1 MDWDRL
7 RIFHV
12 VADAGS
18 FSHASEEINTSQSAI
33 SRQISNLEY
42 EVGIPLFHRHPR
54 GLILTEQGELLYK
67 RTRNVVDIIKDAEF
81 ELIDSKERPSG
92 DLSVTTTVGLGTN
105 WLTPRLRDFTSKYPE
120 INLELRLTDA
130 ELDVGMR
137 EADIAIRFH
146 KPQQLDLIQRKLF
159 TVHFHLYASPN
170 YLDEF
175 GTPSKASDLKNHK
188 IITYG
193 KAPDYLKEINWL
205 ENITREY
212 KIKPILK
219 IGNIKGLHM
228 AVSNSIGI
236 AMLPD
241 YLVGQDDNLVR
252 IAFNE
257 KLPVIDTYLT
267 YAEER
272 RNSKRIAVFREFI
285 IEKGKEW
292 SFWNCKKCMSKM
304 QYYV

>member
-7 RIFHV
+7 RIFHI

-33 SRQISNLEY
+33 SRQVSNLEY
-42 EVGIPLFHRHPR
+42 EVGMPLFHRHPR

-67 RTRNVVDIIKDAEF
+67 RTRNIVDIIKDAEF

-105 WLTPRLRDFTSKYPE
+105 WLTPRLKDFTSKFPE

-146 KPQQLDLIQRKLF
+146 KPQQLDLIHRKRF
-159 TVHFHLYASPN
+159 TVHFHLYASPM
-170 YLDEF
+170 YLDEH
-175 GTPSKASDLKNHK
+175 GTPSKISDLKNHK
-188 IITYG
+188 IVTYG
-193 KAPDYLKEINWL
+193 RAPDYLKEINWL
-205 ENITREY
+205 ENITKEY

-241 YLVGQDDNLVR
+241 YLVSQDDNLVR
-252 IAFNE
+252 IAFNA
-257 KLPVIDTYLT
+257 KLPEIDTYLT

-292 SFWNCKKCMSKM
+292 AF
-304 QYYV
+304 

>member
-7 RIFHV
+7 RIFHI

-18 FSHASEEINTSQSAI
+18 FSHASEDLNTSQSAI

-42 EVGIPLFHRHPR
+42 EIGIPLFHRHPR

-67 RTRNVVDIIKDAEF
+67 RTRTIVNIVKEAEF
-81 ELIDSKERPSG
+81 ELIDSKDRPSG

-105 WLTPRLRDFTSKYPE
+105 WLTPRLKDFTALYPE

-130 ELDVGMR
+130 ELDIGMR

-159 TVHFHLYASPN
+159 TVHFHLYASPE
-170 YLDEF
+170 YLDEN
-175 GTPSKASDLKNHK
+175 GTPSRVFDLKNHK
-188 IITYG
+188 IVTFG
-193 KAPDYLKEINWL
+193 RAPDYLKEINWL
-205 ENITREY
+205 ENITKEY
-212 KIKPILK
+212 RIKPILK

-228 AVSNSIGI
+228 AASNGIGL
-236 AMLPD
+236 ALLPD
-241 YLVGQDDNLVR
+241 YLVGEEDNLSQ

-257 KLPVIDTYLT
+257 KLPEIDTYLT

-292 SFWNCKKCMSKM
+292 K
-304 QYYV
+304 Y

>member
-292 SFWNCKKCMSKM
+292 SF
-304 QYYV
+304 

>member
-7 RIFHV
+7 RIFHI

-33 SRQISNLEY
+33 SRQVSNLEY
-42 EVGIPLFHRHPR
+42 EVGMPLFHRHPR

-67 RTRNVVDIIKDAEF
+67 RTRNIVDIIKDAEF

-105 WLTPRLRDFTSKYPE
+105 WLTPRLGDFTSKFPE

-170 YLDEF
+170 YLDEY
-175 GTPSKASDLKNHK
+175 GTPSKISDLKNHK
-188 IITYG
+188 IVTYG
-193 KAPDYLKEINWL
+193 RAPDYLKEINWL
-205 ENITREY
+205 ENITKEY

-241 YLVGQDDNLVR
+241 YLIGQDDNLVR
-252 IAFNE
+252 IAFNA
-257 KLPVIDTYLT
+257 KLPEIDTYLT

-292 SFWNCKKCMSKM
+292 AF
-304 QYYV
+304 

>member
-7 RIFHV
+7 RIFHI

-67 RTRNVVDIIKDAEF
+67 RTRNIVDIIKDAEF

-105 WLTPRLRDFTSKYPE
+105 WLTPRLRDFTSRFPE

-159 TVHFHLYASPN
+159 TVHFHLYASPD

-188 IITYG
+188 IVTYG
-193 KAPDYLKEINWL
+193 RAPDYLKEINWL
-205 ENITREY
+205 EKITKEY

-241 YLVGQDDNLVR
+241 YLIGQDDNLIR
-252 IAFNE
+252 ISFNE
-257 KLPVIDTYLT
+257 KLPEIDTYLT

-292 SFWNCKKCMSKM
+292 SF
-304 QYYV
+304 

>member
-7 RIFHV
+7 RIFHI

-18 FSHASEEINTSQSAI
+18 FSHASEDINTSQSAI
-33 SRQISNLEY
+33 SRQVSNLEY
-42 EVGIPLFHRHPR
+42 EVGMPLFHRHPR

-67 RTRNVVDIIKDAEF
+67 RTRNIVDIIKDAEF

-105 WLTPRLRDFTSKYPE
+105 WLTPRLKDFTSKFPE

-159 TVHFHLYASPN
+159 TVHFHLYASPK
-170 YLDEF
+170 YLDEY
-175 GTPSKASDLKNHK
+175 GTPSKISDLKNHK
-188 IITYG
+188 IVTYG
-193 KAPDYLKEINWL
+193 RAPDYLKEINWL
-205 ENITREY
+205 ENITKEY

-241 YLVGQDDNLVR
+241 YLVSQDDNLVR
-252 IAFNE
+252 IAFNA
-257 KLPVIDTYLT
+257 KLPEIDTYLT

-292 SFWNCKKCMSKM
+292 AF
-304 QYYV
+304 

>member
-7 RIFHV
+7 RIFHI

-67 RTRNVVDIIKDAEF
+67 RTRGIVDIIKDAEF

-105 WLTPRLRDFTSKYPE
+105 WLTPRLREFTSRFPE

-175 GTPSKASDLKNHK
+175 GTPSKVSDLKSHK
-188 IITYG
+188 IVTYG

-205 ENITREY
+205 ENITKEY

-219 IGNIKGLHM
+219 IGNIKGLQM
-228 AVSNSIGI
+228 AASNSIGI

-241 YLVGQDDNLVR
+241 YLVGDADDLVR
-252 IAFNE
+252 ISFNE
-257 KLPVIDTYLT
+257 KLPQIDTFLT

-285 IEKGKEW
+285 VEKGKEW
-292 SFWNCKKCMSKM
+292 SF
-304 QYYV
+304 

>member
-7 RIFHV
+7 RIFHI

-33 SRQISNLEY
+33 SRQVSNLEY
-42 EVGIPLFHRHPR
+42 EVGMPLFHRHPR

-67 RTRNVVDIIKDAEF
+67 RTRNIVDIIKDAEF

-105 WLTPRLRDFTSKYPE
+105 WLTPRLKDFTSKFPE

-170 YLDEF
+170 YLDEY
-175 GTPSKASDLKNHK
+175 GTPSKISDLKNHK
-188 IITYG
+188 IVTYG
-193 KAPDYLKEINWL
+193 RAPDYLKEINWL
-205 ENITREY
+205 ENITKEY

-241 YLVGQDDNLVR
+241 YLIGQDDNLVR
-252 IAFNE
+252 IAFNA
-257 KLPVIDTYLT
+257 KLPEIDTYLT

-292 SFWNCKKCMSKM
+292 AF
-304 QYYV
+304 

>member
-7 RIFHV
+7 RIFHI

-33 SRQISNLEY
+33 SRQVSNLEY
-42 EVGIPLFHRHPR
+42 EVGMPLFHRHAR

-67 RTRNVVDIIKDAEF
+67 RTRNIVDIIKDAEF

-105 WLTPRLRDFTSKYPE
+105 WLTPRLKDFTSKYPE

-159 TVHFHLYASPN
+159 TVHFHLYASPK
-170 YLDEF
+170 YLDEY
-175 GTPSKASDLKNHK
+175 GTPSKISDLKNHK
-188 IITYG
+188 IVTYG
-193 KAPDYLKEINWL
+193 RAPDYLKEINWL
-205 ENITREY
+205 ENITKEY

-241 YLVGQDDNLVR
+241 YLVSQDDNLVR
-252 IAFNE
+252 IAFNA
-257 KLPVIDTYLT
+257 KLPEIDTYLT

-292 SFWNCKKCMSKM
+292 AF
-304 QYYV
+304 

>member
-1 MDWDRL
+1 M
-7 RIFHV
+7 
-12 VADAGS
+12 ADAGS

-67 RTRNVVDIIKDAEF
+67 RTRNIVDIIKDAEF

-105 WLTPRLRDFTSKYPE
+105 WLTPRLRDFTSRFPE

-159 TVHFHLYASPN
+159 TVHFHLYASPD

-188 IITYG
+188 IVTYG
-193 KAPDYLKEINWL
+193 RAPDYLKEINWL
-205 ENITREY
+205 EKITKEY

-241 YLVGQDDNLVR
+241 YLIGQDDSLIR
-252 IAFNE
+252 ISFNE
-257 KLPVIDTYLT
+257 KLPEIDTYLT

-285 IEKGKEW
+285 VEKGKEW
-292 SFWNCKKCMSKM
+292 SF
-304 QYYV
+304 

>member
-7 RIFHV
+7 RIFHI

-33 SRQISNLEY
+33 SRQVSNLEY
-42 EVGIPLFHRHPR
+42 EVGMPLFHRHPR

-67 RTRNVVDIIKDAEF
+67 RTRNIVDIIKEAEF

-105 WLTPRLRDFTSKYPE
+105 WLTPRLKDFTSKFPE

-159 TVHFHLYASPN
+159 TVHFHLYASPM
-170 YLDEF
+170 YLDEH
-175 GTPSKASDLKNHK
+175 GTPSKISDLKNHK
-188 IITYG
+188 IVTYG
-193 KAPDYLKEINWL
+193 RAPDYLKEINWL
-205 ENITREY
+205 ENITKEY

-241 YLVGQDDNLVR
+241 YLVSQDDNLVR
-252 IAFNE
+252 IAFNA
-257 KLPVIDTYLT
+257 KLPEIDTYLT

-292 SFWNCKKCMSKM
+292 AF
-304 QYYV
+304 

>member
-7 RIFHV
+7 RIFHI

-67 RTRNVVDIIKDAEF
+67 RTRNIVDIIKDAEF

-105 WLTPRLRDFTSKYPE
+105 WLTPRLRDFTSRFPE

-159 TVHFHLYASPN
+159 TVHFHLYASPD

-188 IITYG
+188 IVTYG
-193 KAPDYLKEINWL
+193 RAPDYLKEINWL
-205 ENITREY
+205 ENITKEY

-241 YLVGQDDNLVR
+241 YLIGQDDSLIR
-252 IAFNE
+252 ISFNE
-257 KLPVIDTYLT
+257 KLPEIDTYLT

-285 IEKGKEW
+285 VEKGKEW
-292 SFWNCKKCMSKM
+292 SF
-304 QYYV
+304 

>member
-7 RIFHV
+7 RIFHI

-18 FSHASEEINTSQSAI
+18 FSHASEDINTSQSAI
-33 SRQISNLEY
+33 SRQVSNLEY
-42 EVGIPLFHRHPR
+42 EVGMPLFHRHPR

-67 RTRNVVDIIKDAEF
+67 RTRNIVDIIKDAEF

-105 WLTPRLRDFTSKYPE
+105 WLTPRLKDFTSKFPE

-146 KPQQLDLIQRKLF
+146 KPQQLDLIHRKRF
-159 TVHFHLYASPN
+159 TVHFHLYASPM
-170 YLDEF
+170 YLDEH
-175 GTPSKASDLKNHK
+175 GTPSKISDLKNHK
-188 IITYG
+188 IVTYG
-193 KAPDYLKEINWL
+193 RAPDYLKEINWL
-205 ENITREY
+205 ENITKEY

-241 YLVGQDDNLVR
+241 YLVSQDDNLVR
-252 IAFNE
+252 IAFNA
-257 KLPVIDTYLT
+257 KLPEIDTYLT

-292 SFWNCKKCMSKM
+292 AF
-304 QYYV
+304 

>member
-7 RIFHV
+7 RIFHI

-33 SRQISNLEY
+33 SRQVSNLEY
-42 EVGIPLFHRHPR
+42 EVGMPLFHRHPR

-67 RTRNVVDIIKDAEF
+67 RTRNIVDIIKDAEF

-105 WLTPRLRDFTSKYPE
+105 WLTPRLKDFTSKFPE

-159 TVHFHLYASPN
+159 TVHFHLYASPK
-170 YLDEF
+170 YLDEY
-175 GTPSKASDLKNHK
+175 GTPSKISDLKNHK
-188 IITYG
+188 IVTYG
-193 KAPDYLKEINWL
+193 RAPDYLKEINWL
-205 ENITREY
+205 ENITKEY

-241 YLVGQDDNLVR
+241 YLVSQDDNLVR
-252 IAFNE
+252 IAFNA
-257 KLPVIDTYLT
+257 KLPEIDTYLT

-292 SFWNCKKCMSKM
+292 AF
-304 QYYV
+304 

>member
-7 RIFHV
+7 RIFHI

-33 SRQISNLEY
+33 SRQVSNLEY
-42 EVGIPLFHRHPR
+42 EVGMPLFHRHPR

-67 RTRNVVDIIKDAEF
+67 RTRNIVDIIKDAEF

-105 WLTPRLRDFTSKYPE
+105 WLTPRLGDFTSKFPE

-159 TVHFHLYASPN
+159 TVHFHLYASPS
-170 YLDEF
+170 YLDEY

-188 IITYG
+188 IVTYG

-205 ENITREY
+205 ENITKEY

-241 YLVGQDDNLVR
+241 YLIGRDDNLVR
-252 IAFNE
+252 IAFNA
-257 KLPVIDTYLT
+257 KLPEIDTYLT

-292 SFWNCKKCMSKM
+292 AF
-304 QYYV
+304 

>member
-1 MDWDRL
+1 MDWDKL
-7 RIFHV
+7 RIFHI

-67 RTRNVVDIIKDAEF
+67 RTRNIVDIIKDAEF

-105 WLTPRLRDFTSKYPE
+105 WLTPRLRDFTSRFPE

-159 TVHFHLYASPN
+159 TVHFHLYASPD

-188 IITYG
+188 IVTYG
-193 KAPDYLKEINWL
+193 RAPDYLKEINWL
-205 ENITREY
+205 EKITKEY

-241 YLVGQDDNLVR
+241 YLIGQDDSLIR
-252 IAFNE
+252 ISFNE
-257 KLPVIDTYLT
+257 KLPEIDTYLT

-285 IEKGKEW
+285 VEKGKEW
-292 SFWNCKKCMSKM
+292 SF
-304 QYYV
+304 

>member
-7 RIFHV
+7 RIFHI

-33 SRQISNLEY
+33 SRQVSNLEY
-42 EVGIPLFHRHPR
+42 EVGMPLFHRHPR

-67 RTRNVVDIIKDAEF
+67 RTRNIVDIIKDAEF

-105 WLTPRLRDFTSKYPE
+105 WLTPRLGDFTSKFPE

-170 YLDEF
+170 YLDEY
-175 GTPSKASDLKNHK
+175 GTPSKISDLKNHK
-188 IITYG
+188 IVTYG
-193 KAPDYLKEINWL
+193 RAPDYLKEINWL
-205 ENITREY
+205 ENITKEY

-241 YLVGQDDNLVR
+241 YLIGQDDNLVR
-252 IAFNE
+252 IAFNA
-257 KLPVIDTYLT
+257 KLPEIDTYLT

-292 SFWNCKKCMSKM
+292 SF
-304 QYYV
+304 

>member
-7 RIFHV
+7 RIFHI

-33 SRQISNLEY
+33 SRQVSNLEY
-42 EVGIPLFHRHPR
+42 EVGMPLFHRHPR

-67 RTRNVVDIIKDAEF
+67 RTRNIVDIIKEAEF

-105 WLTPRLRDFTSKYPE
+105 WLTPRLKDFTSKFPE

-159 TVHFHLYASPN
+159 TVHFHLYASPM
-170 YLDEF
+170 YLDEH
-175 GTPSKASDLKNHK
+175 GTPSKISDLKNHK
-188 IITYG
+188 IVTYG
-193 KAPDYLKEINWL
+193 RAPDYLKEINWL
-205 ENITREY
+205 ENITKEY

-241 YLVGQDDNLVR
+241 YLVSQEDNLVR
-252 IAFNE
+252 IAFNA
-257 KLPVIDTYLT
+257 KLPEIDTYLT

-292 SFWNCKKCMSKM
+292 AF
-304 QYYV
+304 

>member
-7 RIFHV
+7 RIFHI

-33 SRQISNLEY
+33 SRQVSNLEY
-42 EVGIPLFHRHPR
+42 EVGMPLFHRHPR

-67 RTRNVVDIIKDAEF
+67 RTRNIVDIIKDAEF

-105 WLTPRLRDFTSKYPE
+105 WLTPRLKDFTSKFPE

-159 TVHFHLYASPN
+159 TVHFHLYASPM
-170 YLDEF
+170 YLDEH
-175 GTPSKASDLKNHK
+175 GTPSKISDLKNHK
-188 IITYG
+188 IVTYG
-193 KAPDYLKEINWL
+193 RAPDYLKEINWL
-205 ENITREY
+205 ENITKEY

-252 IAFNE
+252 IAFNA
-257 KLPVIDTYLT
+257 KLPEIDTYLT

-292 SFWNCKKCMSKM
+292 AF
-304 QYYV
+304 

>member
-7 RIFHV
+7 RIFHI

-33 SRQISNLEY
+33 SRQVSNLEY
-42 EVGIPLFHRHPR
+42 EVGMPLFHRHPR

-67 RTRNVVDIIKDAEF
+67 RTRNIVDIIKEAEF

-105 WLTPRLRDFTSKYPE
+105 WLTPRLKDFTSKFPE

-146 KPQQLDLIQRKLF
+146 KPQQLDLIQRKQF
-159 TVHFHLYASPN
+159 NVHFHLYASPKF
-170 YLDEF
+170 LDEH
-175 GTPSKASDLKNHK
+175 GTPSKISDLTNHK
-188 IITYG
+188 IVTYG
-193 KAPDYLKEINWL
+193 RAPDYLKEINWL
-205 ENITREY
+205 ENITKEY

-252 IAFNE
+252 IAFNA
-257 KLPVIDTYLT
+257 KLPEIDTYLT

-292 SFWNCKKCMSKM
+292 AF
-304 QYYV
+304 

>member
-7 RIFHV
+7 RIFHI

-33 SRQISNLEY
+33 SRQVSNLEY
-42 EVGIPLFHRHPR
+42 EVGMPLFHRHPR

-67 RTRNVVDIIKDAEF
+67 RTRNIVDIIKDAEF

-105 WLTPRLRDFTSKYPE
+105 WLTPRLKDFTSKFPE

-159 TVHFHLYASPN
+159 TVHFHLYASPM
-170 YLDEF
+170 YLDEH
-175 GTPSKASDLKNHK
+175 GTPSKISDLKNHK
-188 IITYG
+188 IVTYG
-193 KAPDYLKEINWL
+193 RAPDYLKEINWL
-205 ENITREY
+205 ENITKEY

-241 YLVGQDDNLVR
+241 YLVSQDDNLVR
-252 IAFNE
+252 IASNA
-257 KLPVIDTYLT
+257 KLPEIDTYLT

-292 SFWNCKKCMSKM
+292 AF
-304 QYYV
+304 

>member
-7 RIFHV
+7 RIFHI

-33 SRQISNLEY
+33 SRQVSNLEY
-42 EVGIPLFHRHPR
+42 EVGMPLFHRHPR

-67 RTRNVVDIIKDAEF
+67 RTRNIVDIIKDAEF

-105 WLTPRLRDFTSKYPE
+105 WLTPRLKDFTSKFPE

-159 TVHFHLYASPN
+159 TVHFHLYASPM
-170 YLDEF
+170 YLDEH
-175 GTPSKASDLKNHK
+175 GTPSKISDLKNHK
-188 IITYG
+188 IVTYG
-193 KAPDYLKEINWL
+193 RAPDYLKEINWL
-205 ENITREY
+205 ENITKEY

-241 YLVGQDDNLVR
+241 YLVSQEDNLVR
-252 IAFNE
+252 IAFNA
-257 KLPVIDTYLT
+257 KLPEIDTYLT

-292 SFWNCKKCMSKM
+292 AF
-304 QYYV
+304 

>member
-7 RIFHV
+7 RIFHI

-67 RTRNVVDIIKDAEF
+67 RTRGIVDIIKDAEF

-105 WLTPRLRDFTSKYPE
+105 WLTPRLREFTSRFPE

-175 GTPSKASDLKNHK
+175 GTPSKVSDLKSHK
-188 IITYG
+188 IVTYG

-219 IGNIKGLHM
+219 IGNIKGLQM
-228 AVSNSIGI
+228 AASNSIGI

-241 YLVGQDDNLVR
+241 YLVGDADDLVR
-252 IAFNE
+252 ISFNE
-257 KLPVIDTYLT
+257 KLPQIDTFLT

-285 IEKGKEW
+285 VEKGKEW
-292 SFWNCKKCMSKM
+292 SF
-304 QYYV
+304 